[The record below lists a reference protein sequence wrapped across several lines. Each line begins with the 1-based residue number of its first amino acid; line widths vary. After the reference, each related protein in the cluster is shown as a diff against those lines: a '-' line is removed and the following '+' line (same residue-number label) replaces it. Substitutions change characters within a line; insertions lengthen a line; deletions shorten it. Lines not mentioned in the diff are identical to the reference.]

1 MQKCIAISAGLQ
13 YIMFADEE
21 IWPVGP
27 CGANNFPQDMVY
39 GGAFHHTIYGV
50 SVMQSNSAK
59 ERLPGYGC
67 RSGNVLLLMF
77 LTGIV
82 LGCAAT
88 QLLGLRIRLPAE
100 AGAQYGLLDS
110 GFLIVLLRN
119 AKFLLCVFLL
129 AFSPAGPLLL
139 PPLFGM
145 EGMLLGACAGAVF
158 AAQGANG
165 LGVLGCRLLFR
176 LLLVVPYGFLLG
188 DWALRHGLRFPS
200 GEGRYAGGVLA
211 VTAVLLL
218 GATVLE
224 CTLSH
229 LLGAAYYLRFGV

>member
-13 YIMFADEE
+13 YIMFADKE
-21 IWPVGP
+21 ICPVGA

-39 GGAFHHTIYGV
+39 GSASHHTIYGV
-50 SVMQSNSAK
+50 SVMQSDSAK
-59 ERLPGYGC
+59 ERLSGYGC
-67 RSGNVLLLMF
+67 RSGDVLLLMF

-88 QLLGLRIRLPAE
+88 QLLGLRIRLPSE
-100 AGAQYGLLDS
+100 NGSQQGLLGGD
-110 GFLIVLLRN
+110 FMTVLLRN

-145 EGMLLGACAGAVF
+145 EGLLLGACAGAVF
-158 AAQGANG
+158 AAQGAAG
-165 LGVLGCRLLFR
+165 LGALGCRMLFR

-211 VTAVLLL
+211 VTAALLL